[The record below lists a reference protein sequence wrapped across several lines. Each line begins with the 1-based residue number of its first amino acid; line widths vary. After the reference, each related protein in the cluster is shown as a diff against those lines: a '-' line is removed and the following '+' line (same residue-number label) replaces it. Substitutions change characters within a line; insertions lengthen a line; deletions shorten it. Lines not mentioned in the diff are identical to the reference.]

1 MSDDVIALIF
11 SITFVLWACDGR
23 CCRVAWHSASRVR
36 RRSLSSC
43 NSSTMSLLSWLF
55 RYVLSCNCSSS
66 ARRCETDR
74 NLSSLIVASC
84 RCRRSCRSF
93 CFLARH
99 QRTISFHHGSVHCTC
114 LDGVVSEDGLV
125 KYSHNGVDQR
135 TLLVVEVEFDNEP
148 SS

>member
-1 MSDDVIALIF
+1 MLDDEIALIF
-11 SITFVLWACDGR
+11 SITFILWACDGR
-23 CCRVAWHSASRVR
+23 CCRAAWHSASRVR

-43 NSSTMSLLSWLF
+43 NSSTMSLSSSF

-66 ARRCETDR
+66 ARRCEIER

-93 CFLARH
+93 CFLARRR
-99 QRTISFHHGSVHCTC
+99 RTISLRHGSVHCTC
-114 LDGVVSEDGLV
+114 LDGVVSEDGLIA
-125 KYSHNGVDQR
+125 YSHNGVDQR